1 MAVITEPAS
10 SNALQL
16 GPSRLKQQIIGSI
29 EQRRATISQL

>member
-16 GPSRLKQQIIGSI
+16 GRSRKQQIIDAI